1 MFYSEFNKNLFNSDY
16 RIILYNLCLKDGQEK
31 CNKNYLS
38 LNTPF
43 KIKIKIKNLFINVK
57 IIYKKYPFVFEKSE
71 IFESLGAIIFKRG
84 MAIHYEE
91 IKKMT

>member
-1 MFYSEFNKNLFNSDY
+1 MAPTLQNNEWMFYSEFNKNLFNSDY

-43 KIKIKIKNLFINVK
+43 KIKIW
-57 IIYKKYPFVFEKSE
+57 FVVLKTY
-71 IFESLGAIIFKRG
+71 L
-84 MAIHYEE
+84 
-91 IKKMT
+91 